1 MGLLEAARG
10 REYLA
15 LIVDVAREYLAA
27 RIPGVR
33 RSDTTSELLR
43 AMRPREGVEAELPQL
58 LERADLVKFAR
69 ADVTRDEAREAGLAI
84 RAIVDH
90 VEARLN
96 PESEPAKK
104 AAATREKAA

>member
-1 MGLLEAARG
+1 MQ
-10 REYLA
+10 
-15 LIVDVAREYLAA
+15 
-27 RIPGVR
+27 
-33 RSDTTSELLR
+33 
-43 AMRPREGVEAELPQL
+43 PRDGVEAELPRL

-69 ADVTRDEAREAGLAI
+69 ADIARDEAREAALAI

-104 AAATREKAA
+104 AATRERAA